1 MARGPRPVKHPLV
14 ASTISIP
21 RTARRTPRSFLLARV
36 VVPLPFLDETL
47 LVLGRELRPIDRQR
61 QLVELAGERERH
73 LVLLVVHRRAGV
85 GTDVEGLVELHDD
98 RDRVLHLLGADDL
111 AVDLERPLPRLPDT
125 THAV

>member
-21 RTARRTPRSFLLARV
+21 RTARRTPRSFLFARV
-36 VVPLPFLDETL
+36 VVPLALLDETF
-47 LVLGRELRPIDRQR
+47 LVLGCELRTVDGQR

-73 LVLLVVHRRAGV
+73 LVVLVGHRRAGV

-98 RDRVLHLLGADDL
+98 RDRMLHL
-111 AVDLERPLPRLPDT
+111 
-125 THAV
+125 